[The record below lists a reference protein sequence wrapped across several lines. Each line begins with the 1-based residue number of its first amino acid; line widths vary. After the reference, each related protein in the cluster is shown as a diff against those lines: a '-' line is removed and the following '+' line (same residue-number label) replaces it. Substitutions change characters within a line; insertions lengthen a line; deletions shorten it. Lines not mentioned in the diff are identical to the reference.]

1 MNKPTYLGLSVSD
14 LSKTLMYE
22 ILYDHLKQKYDEN
35 VKLCYMVIDSF
46 IVHVKTDDIYED
58 ITKDVETIS
67 DTSNF
72 EIDILFPRGKNKKVI
87 GLIKD
92 ELGGKIMNRLRGKTY
107 SYLKK

>member
-72 EIDILFPRGKNKKVI
+72 EIDILFPRGKKTNSNWTNK
-87 GLIKD
+87 
-92 ELGGKIMNRLRGKTY
+92 R
-107 SYLKK
+107 